1 MNTTAKKLLALVLS
15 IVMVLALVA
24 CGGNTTPET
33 TPAAPNQGNE
43 NPTEGEKPTEGE
55 QTNYP
60 EFVTAPITIEYWH
73 NHGGALGEWM
83 DECVADFNANNQY
96 GITVVATNQGGYGDI
111 LSKVKSSYGTDVSP
125 NMAIVGAGGIEE
137 LAGAGAFADLAA
149 YVERDNFDLEN
160 IPEGLRY
167 YMQHYEG
174 QVIEFPF
181 LVSTTIIY
189 YNKAYFPA
197 EPQTLEEWVAMSKK
211 ITEENP
217 GVYGMA
223 AWMDCGFIQ
232 RPVIKSLGA
241 PGLCTA
247 DGTGPA
253 AELLGENSVLYTYL
267 ADYRSWIDEGFCH
280 PITVTDAATN
290 IVNAF
295 MNGTLASFVASSA
308 SMNGY
313 TADAKAA
320 GIDIGYCSSVGYG
333 CKTAGLGGGGFAV
346 LSDSTQQETA
356 ACWEFIKYLL
366 SDEKQIE
373 KHKVSG
379 YLPFS
384 YSAVSNPELKE
395 FWAENPGYEV
405 AFKTQD
411 VATYNDWSLKLNAW
425 RSEITKVFQGV
436 LVDGSMTVDQAVKQ
450 LEKQATVVF
459 S

>member
-1 MNTTAKKLLALVLS
+1 MSNLKRLLALLLC
-15 IVMVLALVA
+15 IAMLGTLAA
-24 CGGNTTPET
+24 CNKEPANTPTDAKGTEAAGSNAGADAT
-33 TPAAPNQGNE
+33 EAKTDAPA
-43 NPTEGEKPTEGE
+43 
-55 QTNYP
+55 
-60 EFVTAPITIEYWH
+60 FVTEPVTIEYWH
-73 NHGGALGEWM
+73 NHGGDLGTWITEKTK
-83 DECVADFNANNQY
+83 EFNETNEY
-96 GITVVATNQGGYGDI
+96 GITVIETNQGGYGDI
-111 LSKVKSSYGTDVSP
+111 LAKLKSSYGTEVSP
-125 NMAIVGAGGIEE
+125 NLAIVGAGGIEE

-181 LVSTTIIY
+181 LVSTTVIY
-189 YNKAYFPA
+189 YNKAFFKE

-223 AWMDCGFIQ
+223 MWMDTGFIQ

-280 PITVTDAATN
+280 PITTTDAATN
-290 IVNAF
+290 ITNAF
-295 MNGTLASFVASSA
+295 FGGTCASFVASSA
-308 SMNGY
+308 SMTSY
-313 TADAKAA
+313 TKTAKEA

-356 ACWEFIKYLL
+356 AAWEFIKFLL
-366 SDEKQIE
+366 SDENQIE

-384 YSAVSNPELKE
+384 YTAVENEELKA
-395 FWAENPGYEV
+395 FWAENPGFEV

-425 RSEITKVFQGV
+425 RTEIGNVFTGV
-436 LVDGSMTVDQAVKQ
+436 LVDGSLTVDQAVKQ

>member
-1 MNTTAKKLLALVLS
+1 MNTTAKKLLAQVLS

-24 CGGNTTPET
+24 CGT
-33 TPAAPNQGNE
+33 TPAGNQGGNE
-43 NPTEGEKPTEGE
+43 TPSEGGNEA
-55 QTNYP
+55 NYP
-60 EFVTAPITIEYWH
+60 AYVTEPVTIEYWH

-83 DECVADFNANNQY
+83 DACVEDFNKTNEY
-96 GITVVATNQGGYGDI
+96 GITVIATHQGGYGDI
-111 LSKVKSSYGTDVSP
+111 LTKVKQSFGTEVSP

-189 YNKAYFPA
+189 YNKEYFPTA
-197 EPQTLEEWVAMSKK
+197 PQTLEEWVAMSKK
-211 ITEENP
+211 IKEEHDI
-217 GVYGMA
+217 YGMA
-223 AWMDCGFIQ
+223 MWLDCGFIQ
-232 RPVIKSLGA
+232 RPIIKSLGA

-280 PITVTDAATN
+280 PITVTDASTN
-290 IVNAF
+290 IKNAF
-295 MNGTLASFVASSA
+295 FNGQLASYVESSA
-308 SMNGY
+308 SMSGNVKS
-313 TADAKAA
+313 AKEA
-320 GIDIGYCSSVGYG
+320 GIDLGFCSLVGYG
-333 CKTAGLGGGGFAV
+333 GKTAGLGGGGFAV
-346 LSDSTQQETA
+346 FSDSTQQEIA
-356 ACWEFIKYLL
+356 ACWEFMKYLL

-384 YSAVSNPELKE
+384 YSAVENPELKE

-425 RSEITKVFQGV
+425 RNEITKVFQGV
-436 LVDGSMTVDQAVKQ
+436 LVDGSMTVEQAVAQ
-450 LEKQATVVF
+450 LEKQAPVVF

>member
-24 CGGNTTPET
+24 CGGDT
-33 TPAAPNQGNE
+33 TPAGNETPNQGNE
-43 NPTEGEKPTEGE
+43 TPNQGGE
-55 QTNYP
+55 QAGNNEPEYP
-60 EFVTAPITIEYWH
+60 AYVTAPVTIEYWH

-83 DECVADFNANNQY
+83 DECVADFNATNQY

-137 LAGAGAFADLAA
+137 LAGAGAFADLAG
-149 YVERDNFDLEN
+149 YVARDNFDLEN

-189 YNKAYFPA
+189 YNKEYFPT

-211 ITEENP
+211 IKEEHDI
-217 GVYGMA
+217 YGMA
-223 AWMDCGFIQ
+223 MWLDCGFIQ

-280 PITVTDAATN
+280 PITVTDASTN
-290 IVNAF
+290 IKNAF
-295 MNGTLASFVASSA
+295 FNGQLASYVESSA
-308 SMNGY
+308 SMNGNV
-313 TADAKAA
+313 KAAEEA
-320 GIDIGYCSSVGYG
+320 GIDLGFCSFVGYG
-333 CKTAGLGGGGFAV
+333 GKTAGLGGGGFAV

-384 YSAVSNPELKE
+384 YSAVENEDLKA

-436 LVDGSMTVDQAVKQ
+436 LVDGSMTVEQAVEQ

>member
-1 MNTTAKKLLALVLS
+1 MSNLKKMLALLLCVAMLGTLLA
-15 IVMVLALVA
+15 A
-24 CGGNTTPET
+24 CNNEPAPTNAPTAGG
-33 TPAAPNQGNE
+33 E
-43 NPTEGEKPTEGE
+43 NPTEAPTEAPTE
-55 QTNYP
+55 SNYP
-60 EFVTAPITIEYWH
+60 DYVTEPVTIEYWH
-73 NHGGALGEWM
+73 NHGGDLGLWM
-83 DECVADFNANNQY
+83 TEKVAEFNETNEY
-96 GITVVATNQGGYGDI
+96 GITVIETNQGGYGDI
-111 LSKVKSSYGTDVSP
+111 LSKVKNSYGTEVSP

-189 YNKAYFPA
+189 YNKAYYPE
-197 EPQTLEEWVAMSKK
+197 EPQTLEEWVSMAKK

-223 AWMDCGFIQ
+223 MPMDTGFIQ

-247 DGTGPA
+247 DGEGPA

-267 ADYRSWIDEGFCH
+267 ADYRNWIDEGFCH
-280 PITVTDAATN
+280 PITVTDATTN

-295 MNGTLASFVASSA
+295 MNGTCASFVASSA
-308 SMNGY
+308 SMNNY
-313 TADAKAA
+313 TKTATEA
-320 GIDIGYCSSVGYG
+320 GVEIGYCSSVGYG

-356 ACWEFIKYLL
+356 ACWEFIKFLL
-366 SDEKQIE
+366 SDENQIE

-384 YSAVSNPELKE
+384 YSAVENEDLKA

-425 RSEITKVFQGV
+425 RTEIGNVFTGV
-436 LVDGSMTVDQAVKQ
+436 LVDGSLTVDQAVAQ

>member
-24 CGGNTTPET
+24 CGGNS
-33 TPAAPNQGNE
+33 TPAGNNTPAGNDAPAGNDE
-43 NPTEGEKPTEGE
+43 VV
-55 QTNYP
+55 YP
-60 EFVTAPITIEYWH
+60 DYVTGPVTIEYWH

-83 DECVADFNANNQY
+83 DQCVANFNANNQY

-111 LSKVKSSYGTDVSP
+111 LSKVKQSYGTDVAP

-149 YVERDNFDLEN
+149 YVERDGFDLEN

-189 YNKAYFPA
+189 YNKAYYPT
-197 EPQTLEEWVAMSKK
+197 EPQTLEEWVAMAKK

-223 AWMDCGFIQ
+223 AWIDMGFIQ

-253 AELLGENSVLYTYL
+253 PELLGENSVLYTYL

-280 PITVTDAATN
+280 PITVTDAGTN
-290 IVNAF
+290 IKNAF
-295 MNGTLASFVASSA
+295 FNGTCASFIDSSA
-308 SMNGY
+308 SMNNN
-313 TADAKAA
+313 TAAAKEA

-346 LSDSTQQETA
+346 FSDSTQQEIA
-356 ACWEFIKYLL
+356 ACWEFMKYLL

-384 YSAVSNPELKE
+384 YSAVSSPALKE

-425 RSEITKVFQGV
+425 RTEIANVFNGV
-436 LVDGSMTVDQAVKQ
+436 LVDGSLTVEQAVKQ

-459 S
+459 G

>member
-24 CGGNTTPET
+24 CGSGNT
-33 TPAAPNQGNE
+33 PAGNQGGNDTPNQG
-43 NPTEGEKPTEGE
+43 GE
-55 QTNYP
+55 QAGGNEAEYP
-60 EFVTAPITIEYWH
+60 AYVTEPVTIEYWH
-73 NHGGALGEWM
+73 NHGGDLGTWM
-83 DECVADFNANNQY
+83 DECVAEFNETNEY
-96 GITVVATNQGGYGDI
+96 GITVIATNQGGYGDI
-111 LSKVKSSYGTDVSP
+111 LSKVKQSYGTDVAP

-181 LVSTTIIY
+181 LVSVSMIY
-189 YNKAYFPA
+189 YNKEYFPEA
-197 EPQTLEEWVAMSKK
+197 PETLEEWVAMSKK

-223 AWMDCGFIQ
+223 CWMDMGFHQ

-280 PITVTDAATN
+280 PITVTDSATN
-290 IVNAF
+290 ITNAF
-295 MNGTLASFVASSA
+295 WNGTCASFVASSA
-308 SMNGY
+308 NMTNY
-313 TADAKAA
+313 TKTAKEA
-320 GIDIGYCSSVGYG
+320 GIDIGYCSTVGYG
-333 CKTAGLGGGGFAV
+333 CQTAGLGGGGFAV
-346 LSDSTQQETA
+346 FSDSTQQEIA
-356 ACWEFIKYLL
+356 ACWEFMKFLL

-384 YSAVSNPELKE
+384 YTAVSNPELE
-395 FWAENPGYEV
+395 AFWAENPGFKI
-405 AFKTQD
+405 AFETQD

-425 RSEITKVFQGV
+425 RTEISNVFVGV
-436 LVDGSMTVDQAVKQ
+436 LVDGSLTVDQAVKQ

>member
-24 CGGNTTPET
+24 CGT
-33 TPAAPNQGNE
+33 TPAGNQGGNE
-43 NPTEGEKPTEGE
+43 TPSEGGNEA
-55 QTNYP
+55 NYP
-60 EFVTAPITIEYWH
+60 AYVTEPVTIEYWH

-83 DECVADFNANNQY
+83 DACVEDFNKTNEY
-96 GITVVATNQGGYGDI
+96 GITVIATNQGGYGDI
-111 LSKVKSSYGTDVSP
+111 LTKVKQSFGTEVSP

-160 IPEGLRY
+160 IPEGPRY

-189 YNKAYFPA
+189 YNKEYFPT

-211 ITEENP
+211 IKEEHDI
-217 GVYGMA
+217 YGMA
-223 AWMDCGFIQ
+223 MWLDCGFIQ

-280 PITVTDAATN
+280 PITVTDASTN
-290 IVNAF
+290 IKNAF
-295 MNGTLASFVASSA
+295 FNGQLASYVESSA
-308 SMNGY
+308 SMSGNVKS
-313 TADAKAA
+313 AKEA
-320 GIDIGYCSSVGYG
+320 GIDLGFCSLVGYG
-333 CKTAGLGGGGFAV
+333 GKTAGLGGGGFAV
-346 LSDSTQQETA
+346 FSDSTQQEIA
-356 ACWEFIKYLL
+356 ACWEFMKYLL

-384 YSAVSNPELKE
+384 YSAVENPELKE

-425 RSEITKVFQGV
+425 RNEITKVFQGV
-436 LVDGSMTVDQAVKQ
+436 LVDGSMTVEQAVAQ
-450 LEKQATVVF
+450 LEKQAPVVF